1 MSDQSKRIPR
11 LPISDALGATKPQS
25 YAYYRALYVQRG
37 GDRGGAAERH
47 LHNDVMSAQRDL
59 ARRLA
64 SATITEVPDDLSA
77 PSPDSPP

>member
-1 MSDQSKRIPR
+1 MSDQPKHIAR
-11 LPISDALGATKPQS
+11 LPINGVLGANNLPS
-25 YAYYRALYVQRG
+25 YSYYRALYVQRG

-64 SATITEVPDDLSA
+64 SATITEVPDDPSA
-77 PSPDSPP
+77 SPPDSPS